1 LARRSTPDGPDS
13 PALIV
18 LSDRWQIESTTP
30 GVERWLSEFPDG
42 DWDAGK
48 LPSSVMSVAGQA
60 HYTVDHIV
68 VHPDWLTAPPG
79 RGNSKHLFLAPPAED
94 IALVFLDTT
103 VAGVTPAPIA
113 DADYLAGLDLTSE
126 TFTVVG
132 YGTDAYI
139 TGSAMANHPV
149 VLFDGIRSYRDV
161 SVITEH
167 DAFPDRFLKI
177 TAGVCFGDSGGPL
190 FHEGTVGG
198 SQLLDVQH
206 ALCGPEPGVPGRLHR
221 RPDVPGGLPLA
232 DGARRPGGPSRARP
246 AHRRSC
252 PGAPRCLAPRSW
264 RHHERLPVGVLA
276 CLHHFDEPSLRTHPF
291 VPDARQRPGKT
302 PVRTAL
308 GPRYLVG
315 SKREVVAEP
324 VSDFVGVGVA
334 ADPGHQVGVE
344 DHAPLLLNQAKAI
357 GEPGSINEERN
368 MCSIGWP
375 RPRSIASDSAA
386 SNSARPGP
394 VPGGPPVG

>member
-206 ALCGPEPGVPGRLHR
+206 ALCGPEPGVPV
-221 RPDVPGGLPLA
+221 D
-232 DGARRPGGPSRARP
+232 S
-246 AHRRSC
+246 
-252 PGAPRCLAPRSW
+252 
-264 RHHERLPVGVLA
+264 
-276 CLHHFDEPSLRTHPF
+276 
-291 VPDARQRPGKT
+291 
-302 PVRTAL
+302 TAAQTFL
-308 GPRYLVG
+308 EAYL
-315 SKREVVAEP
+315 
-324 VSDFVGVGVA
+324 
-334 ADPGHQVGVE
+334 
-344 DHAPLLLNQAKAI
+344 
-357 GEPGSINEERN
+357 
-368 MCSIGWP
+368 
-375 RPRSIASDSAA
+375 
-386 SNSARPGP
+386 
-394 VPGGPPVG
+394 